1 MSKRRDP
8 PKEGHTMQR
17 FDQVTF
23 AATKTAEGFIR
34 DTPIV
39 GRTGI
44 LVYRNADGTE
54 RREYRPPEEA
64 FKADSLASLMGKPIT
79 IGHKAFVTAGNAA
92 QVAPVG
98 SVLSAGRQDG
108 NNIVADIVVYN
119 LDTASR
125 ELSCGYTLTLDET
138 PGTTPDGQHYDAV
151 QRNIV
156 YNHVAIVNK
165 ARAGSIARLNMDGS
179 QVIDEENPKEDKKM
193 AEMTKIRLDS
203 GIEYE
208 CAPEVKVEIEKM
220 RKDSAEAQKEQ
231 DKLQAKFDALEAELK
246 KEQEGRKA
254 DAEAHKANFDEAIK
268 ARVELLK
275 VAEAHKVANADSM
288 TDTEIKTAVIKAVR
302 GDAINLDGKSADYI
316 EAAFDMA
323 KADIKQH
330 EDGMAEQ
337 RKATQ
342 SHDDDGAQGGAQGN
356 NDAADDPEAAYQ
368 KLIEAERHMYE
379 KGRE

>member
-1 MSKRRDP
+1 
-8 PKEGHTMQR
+8 MQR
-17 FDQVTF
+17 FDNVAFT
-23 AATKTAEGFIR
+23 ATKTAEGFIR

-44 LVYRNADGTE
+44 LVYRNADGSE

-64 FKADSLASLMGKPIT
+64 FRADSLASLQGKPIT

-108 NNIVADIVVYN
+108 NAIRADIVIYN
-119 LDTASR
+119 LDTKAR
-125 ELSCGYTLTLDET
+125 ELSCGYTLDLDET
-138 PGTTPDGQHYDAV
+138 PGTTPEGEHYDAI

-156 YNHVAIVNK
+156 YNHLAIVPQG
-165 ARAGSIARLNMDGS
+165 RSGVARLNVDGE
-179 QVIDEENPKEDKKM
+179 QVIDEEEQKEDNKM

-220 RKDSAEAQKEQ
+220 RKDSADAKKEA
-231 DKLQAKFDALEAELK
+231 DKLQAKYDALEAELA
-246 KEQEGRKA
+246 KEKEGRKA
-254 DAEAHKANFDEAIK
+254 DAEKAKANFDEAIK

-323 KADIKQH
+323 KADVKQH

-342 SHDDDGAQGGAQGN
+342 THEDKGAQN
-356 NDAADDPEAAYQ
+356 NDAADDPEVAYA

>member
-1 MSKRRDP
+1 M
-8 PKEGHTMQR
+8 MQR
-17 FDQVTF
+17 FDNVAF
-23 AATKTAEGFIR
+23 KATKTDEGFIR

-64 FKADSLASLMGKPIT
+64 FKADSLVSLQGKPIT

-92 QVAPVG
+92 QVAPIG

-108 NNIVADIVVYN
+108 DAIRADIVIYN
-119 LDTASR
+119 LDTNAR
-125 ELSCGYTLTLDET
+125 ELSCGYTLDLDET
-138 PGTTPDGQHYDAV
+138 PGTTPEGEHYDAI

-156 YNHVAIVNK
+156 YNHLAVCNRG
-165 ARAGSIARLNMDGS
+165 RAGIARLNMDGS
-179 QVIDEENPKEDKKM
+179 QMIDEENLKEDKGM
-193 AEMTKIRLDS
+193 AEMTKVRLDS

-220 RKDSAEAQKEQ
+220 RKDSAEAKKEF
-231 DKLQAKFDALEAELK
+231 DKLQAKFDALEAELA

-254 DAEAHKANFDEAIK
+254 DAEKAKANFDEAIK

-275 VAEAHKVANADSM
+275 VAEAHKVVNADSM

-316 EAAFDMA
+316 EAAYDMA
-323 KADIKQH
+323 KADVKQH

-342 SHDDDGAQGGAQGN
+342 SHDEGAQN
-356 NDAADDPEAAYQ
+356 NDAEDNPEAAYA

>member
-1 MSKRRDP
+1 MNRGRDH
-8 PKEGHTMQR
+8 PKGGNMMQR
-17 FDQVTF
+17 FDNVAF
-23 AATKTAEGFIR
+23 KATKTDEGFIR
-34 DTPIV
+34 DTPVV

-44 LVYRNADGTE
+44 LLYRNADGTE
-54 RREYRPPEEA
+54 RKEYRPPDEA
-64 FKADSLASLMGKPIT
+64 FKPDSLASLMGKPIT

-108 NNIVADIVVYN
+108 NNIVADIVIYN
-119 LDTASR
+119 LDTDAR
-125 ELSCGYTLTLDET
+125 ELSCGYTLDLDET
-138 PGTTPDGQHYDAV
+138 PGTTPEGEHYDAI

-156 YNHVAIVNK
+156 YNHLAICNHG
-165 ARAGSIARLNMDGS
+165 RAGVARLNVDGE
-179 QVIDEENPKEDKKM
+179 QVIDDEDNSKEEQKM
-193 AEMTKIRLDS
+193 AEMTKVRLDS
-203 GIEYE
+203 GIEYD

-220 RKDSAEAQKEQ
+220 RKDSAEMKKEA
-231 DKLQAKFDALEAELK
+231 DKLQAKYDALEAELK

-254 DAEAHKANFDEAIK
+254 DAEKAKANFDAAVK

-275 VAEAHKVANADSM
+275 VAEAHKVVNADSM

-323 KADIKQH
+323 KADVKQH

-342 SHDDDGAQGGAQGN
+342 THDDEGAQN
-356 NDAADDPEAAYQ
+356 NDAADDPEAAYA

-379 KGRE
+379 KGRD

>member
-1 MSKRRDP
+1 
-8 PKEGHTMQR
+8 MQR

-64 FKADSLASLMGKPIT
+64 FNADSLASLMGKPIT

-108 NNIVADIVVYN
+108 NAIRADIVIYN
-119 LDTASR
+119 LDTNAR
-125 ELSCGYTLTLDET
+125 ELSCGYSLNLDET
-138 PGTTPDGQHYDAV
+138 PGTTPEGEHYDAI

-156 YNHVAIVNK
+156 YNHVALVPQG
-165 ARAGSIARLNMDGS
+165 RAGIARLNMDGS
-179 QVIDEENPKEDKKM
+179 QIIDDERNENDM

-208 CAPEVKVEIEKM
+208 GAPEVKVEIEKM

-254 DAEAHKANFDEAIK
+254 DAEAHKANFDEAVK

-275 VAEAHKVANADSM
+275 VAEAHKVANAGSM

-342 SHDDDGAQGGAQGN
+342 AHDDEGAQEN

>member
-1 MSKRRDP
+1 
-8 PKEGHTMQR
+8 MQR

-23 AATKTAEGFIR
+23 AATRTAEGFIR

-64 FKADSLASLMGKPIT
+64 FRADSLASLMGKPIT

-138 PGTTPDGQHYDAV
+138 PGKTPDGQRYDAV

-156 YNHVAIVNK
+156 YNHLAIVPQG
-165 ARAGSIARLNMDGS
+165 RAGVARLNMDGS
-179 QVIDEENPKEDKKM
+179 QVIDEEDNSKEDNKM
-193 AEMTKIRLDS
+193 AEMSKIRLDS
-203 GIEYE
+203 GIEYD

-220 RKDSAEAQKEQ
+220 RKDSADMKKEA

-254 DAEAHKANFDEAIK
+254 DAEKAKANFDEAVK
-268 ARVELLK
+268 ARVDLLK

-323 KADIKQH
+323 KADVKQH

-342 SHDDDGAQGGAQGN
+342 SHEDKGAQN
-356 NDAADDPEAAYQ
+356 NDAADDPEAAYA

>member
-1 MSKRRDP
+1 
-8 PKEGHTMQR
+8 MQR
-17 FDQVTF
+17 FDNVAF
-23 AATKTAEGFIR
+23 KATKTAEGFIR

-54 RREYRPPEEA
+54 HREYRPPEEA

-119 LDTASR
+119 LDTDSR

-156 YNHVAIVNK
+156 YNHLAIVPQG
-165 ARAGSIARLNMDGS
+165 RAGVARLNMDGE
-179 QVIDEENPKEDKKM
+179 QVIDDEDNSKEDNKM
-193 AEMTKIRLDS
+193 AEMTKVRLDS
-203 GIEYE
+203 GIEYD

-220 RKDSAEAQKEQ
+220 RKDSAEMKKES
-231 DKLQAKFDALEAELK
+231 DKLQAKYDALEAEMK
-246 KEQEGRKA
+246 KEKEGRKA
-254 DAEAHKANFDEAIK
+254 DAEKAKANFDAAIK
-268 ARVELLK
+268 TRVELLK
-275 VAEAHKVANADSM
+275 VAEAHKVVNADSM

-323 KADIKQH
+323 KADVKQH

-342 SHDDDGAQGGAQGN
+342 THDDEGAQN
-356 NDAADDPEAAYQ
+356 NDAADDPEAAYA

-379 KGRE
+379 KGRD

>member
-1 MSKRRDP
+1 
-8 PKEGHTMQR
+8 
-17 FDQVTF
+17 
-23 AATKTAEGFIR
+23 
-34 DTPIV
+34 
-39 GRTGI
+39 
-44 LVYRNADGTE
+44 
-54 RREYRPPEEA
+54 
-64 FKADSLASLMGKPIT
+64 MGKPIT
-79 IGHKAFVTAGNAA
+79 IGHRAFVTADNAA

-108 NNIVADIVVYN
+108 NNIIADIVIYN
-119 LDTASR
+119 LDTSAR
-125 ELSCGYTLTLDET
+125 ELSCGYTLDLDET
-138 PGTTPDGQHYDAV
+138 PGTTPEGEHYDAI

-156 YNHVAIVNK
+156 YNHCAIVPK
-165 ARAGSIARLNMDGS
+165 GRAGVARLNMDGS
-179 QVIDEENPKEDKKM
+179 QVVDEENPKEDKKM

-208 CAPEVKVEIEKM
+208 CAPEVKVELEKM
-220 RKDSAEAQKEQ
+220 RKDSAEKAKAY
-231 DKLQAKFDALEAELK
+231 DTLQAKFDALEAELA
-246 KEQEGRKA
+246 KEKEGRKA
-254 DAEAHKANFDEAIK
+254 DADAAKANFDEAIK

-316 EAAFDMA
+316 EAAYDMA
-323 KADIKQH
+323 KADVEQH

-342 SHDDDGAQGGAQGN
+342 THNEDGAQGGTQEN
-356 NDAADDPEAAYQ
+356 NDAADDPDAAYA

>member
-1 MSKRRDP
+1 
-8 PKEGHTMQR
+8 MQR

-44 LVYRNADGTE
+44 LLYRNADGTE

-64 FKADSLASLMGKPIT
+64 FRADSLASLQGKPIT

-108 NNIVADIVVYN
+108 DVIRADIVIYN
-119 LDTASR
+119 LDTKAR
-125 ELSCGYTLTLDET
+125 ELSCGYTLDLDET
-138 PGTTPDGQHYDAV
+138 PGTTPEGEHYDAI

-156 YNHVAIVNK
+156 YNHLAICNRG
-165 ARAGSIARLNMDGS
+165 RAGVARLNMDGE
-179 QVIDEENPKEDKKM
+179 QVIDEEQKEDNKM

-203 GIEYE
+203 GIEYD

-220 RKDSAEAQKEQ
+220 RKDSADAKKEA

-254 DAEAHKANFDEAIK
+254 DAEAAKANFDEAVK

-323 KADIKQH
+323 KADVKQH

-342 SHDDDGAQGGAQGN
+342 THDDGAQN
-356 NDAADDPEAAYQ
+356 NDAADDPEAAYA
-368 KLIEAERHMYE
+368 KLVAAEREMYM

>member
-1 MSKRRDP
+1 MGMNRGRDHP
-8 PKEGHTMQR
+8 RGGNAMQR
-17 FDQVTF
+17 FDNVAF
-23 AATKTAEGFIR
+23 KAVKTDEGFIR

-44 LVYRNADGTE
+44 LVYRNADGSE

-119 LDTASR
+119 LDTNAR
-125 ELSCGYTLTLDET
+125 ELSCGYTLDLDET
-138 PGTTPDGQHYDAV
+138 PGTTPQGEHYDAI
-151 QRNIV
+151 QRNIT
-156 YNHVAIVNK
+156 YNHVAIVPRG
-165 ARAGSIARLNMDGS
+165 RAGIARLNMDGS
-179 QVIDEENPKEDKKM
+179 QVVDEENPKEDKKM

-220 RKDSAEAQKEQ
+220 RKDSAEAKKEA
-231 DKLQAKFDALEAELK
+231 DKLQAKFDALEAELA
-246 KEQEGRKA
+246 KEKEGRKA

-275 VAEAHKVANADSM
+275 VAEAHKVENADSM

-342 SHDDDGAQGGAQGN
+342 SHDDEAQN
-356 NDAADDPEAAYQ
+356 NDEGDSPEEAYA

>member
-1 MSKRRDP
+1 
-8 PKEGHTMQR
+8 MQR
-17 FDQVTF
+17 FDNVTF

-54 RREYRPPEEA
+54 RKEYRPPEEA

-79 IGHKAFVTAGNAA
+79 IGHKAFVTSGNAA

-108 NNIVADIVVYN
+108 DTIRADIVIYN
-119 LDTASR
+119 LDTDSR
-125 ELSCGYTLTLDET
+125 ELSCGYTLTLDEK
-138 PGTTPDGQHYDAV
+138 PGITPDGQHYDAV

-156 YNHVAIVNK
+156 YNHLAIVPQG
-165 ARAGSIARLNMDGS
+165 RAGVARLNMDGE

-193 AEMTKIRLDS
+193 AEMTKVRLDS
-203 GIEYE
+203 GIEYD
-208 CAPEVKVEIEKM
+208 CAPEVKVAIEKM
-220 RKDSAEAQKEQ
+220 NKDSADAKKEF
-231 DKLQAKFDALEAELK
+231 DKLQAKFDALGAELK
-246 KEQEGRKA
+246 KEKEGRKA
-254 DAEAHKANFDEAIK
+254 DAEKAKANFDEAIK
-268 ARVELLK
+268 DRVELLK
-275 VAEAHKVANADSM
+275 VAEAHKVVNADSM

-316 EAAFDMA
+316 EAAYDMA
-323 KADIKQH
+323 KADVKQH

-342 SHDDDGAQGGAQGN
+342 THDDGAQN
-356 NDAADDPEAAYQ
+356 NDAEDDPEAAYA
-368 KLIEAERHMYE
+368 KLIAAEREMYM
-379 KGRE
+379 KGRK

>member
-1 MSKRRDP
+1 
-8 PKEGHTMQR
+8 MQR

-64 FKADSLASLMGKPIT
+64 FNADSLASLMGKPIT
-79 IGHKAFVTAGNAA
+79 IGHKAMVTAGNAA

-108 NNIVADIVVYN
+108 NAIRADIVIYN
-119 LDTASR
+119 LDTNAR
-125 ELSCGYTLTLDET
+125 ELSCGYSLNLDET
-138 PGTTPDGQHYDAV
+138 PGTTPEGEHYDAI
-151 QRNIV
+151 QRDIR
-156 YNHVAIVNK
+156 YNDLAICSK
-165 ARAGSIARLNMDGS
+165 GRAGIARLNMDGS
-179 QVIDEENPKEDKKM
+179 QIIDDERNENDM

-254 DAEAHKANFDEAIK
+254 DAEKAKAHFDEAIK

-275 VAEAHKVANADSM
+275 VAEAHKVENADSM
-288 TDTEIKTAVIKAVR
+288 TNTEIKTAVIKAVR
-302 GDAINLDGKSADYI
+302 GDAINLDGKSDDYI

-330 EDGMAEQ
+330 EDGMTEQ

-342 SHDDDGAQGGAQGN
+342 SHDDEAQN
-356 NDAADDPEAAYQ
+356 NDEGDSPEEAYA

>member
-8 PKEGHTMQR
+8 PKEGHIMQR

-23 AATKTAEGFIR
+23 AATRTAEGFIR

-54 RREYRPPEEA
+54 RKEYRPPEEA
-64 FKADSLASLMGKPIT
+64 FKADSLASLQGKPIT
-79 IGHKAFVTAGNAA
+79 IGHKAFVTADNAA

-98 SVLSAGRQDG
+98 SILSAGRQDG
-108 NNIVADIVVYN
+108 DAIRADIVIYN
-119 LDTASR
+119 LDTGAR
-125 ELSCGYTLTLDET
+125 ELSCGYTLDLDET
-138 PGTTPDGQHYDAV
+138 PGTTPEGEHYDAI

-156 YNHVAIVNK
+156 YNHCAIVPK
-165 ARAGSIARLNMDGS
+165 GRAGIARLNMDGS
-179 QVIDEENPKEDKKM
+179 QVIDEENPKEDKGM
-193 AEMTKIRLDS
+193 TDNMTKVRLDS

-208 CAPEVKVEIEKM
+208 CAPEVKVAIERM
-220 RKDSAEAQKEQ
+220 HLDSTENKKEF
-231 DKLQAKFDALEAELK
+231 DKLQAKFDAVEAELK

-254 DAEAHKANFDEAIK
+254 DAEAHKANFDEAVK

-316 EAAFDMA
+316 EAAYDMA
-323 KADIKQH
+323 KADVKQH

-342 SHDDDGAQGGAQGN
+342 THNDDGAQEN
-356 NDAADDPEAAYQ
+356 NDTADDPEAAYA

-379 KGRE
+379 KGRG

>member
-1 MSKRRDP
+1 MGMNRGRDR
-8 PKEGHTMQR
+8 PKGGHIMQR
-17 FDQVTF
+17 FDNVAFT
-23 AATKTAEGFIR
+23 ATKTAEGFIR

-44 LVYRNADGTE
+44 LVYRNADGSE

-64 FKADSLASLMGKPIT
+64 FRADSLASLMGKPIT

-108 NNIVADIVVYN
+108 NAIRADIVIYN
-119 LDTASR
+119 LDTKAR
-125 ELSCGYTLTLDET
+125 ELSCGYTLDLDET
-138 PGTTPDGQHYDAV
+138 PGTTPEGEHYDAI

-156 YNHVAIVNK
+156 YNHLAICNRG
-165 ARAGSIARLNMDGS
+165 RAGVARLNMDGE
-179 QVIDEENPKEDKKM
+179 QVIDEEEQKEDNKM

-220 RKDSAEAQKEQ
+220 RKDSADAKKEA
-231 DKLQAKFDALEAELK
+231 DKLQAKYDALEAELA
-246 KEQEGRKA
+246 KEKEGRKA
-254 DAEAHKANFDEAIK
+254 DAEKAKANFDEAIK

-323 KADIKQH
+323 KADVKQH

-342 SHDDDGAQGGAQGN
+342 THDDKGAQN
-356 NDAADDPEAAYQ
+356 NDAADDPEVAYA

>member
-1 MSKRRDP
+1 
-8 PKEGHTMQR
+8 MQR

-44 LVYRNADGTE
+44 LVYSNADGTE

-64 FKADSLASLMGKPIT
+64 FAADSLASLMGKPIT

-92 QVAPVG
+92 KVAPVG

-108 NNIVADIVVYN
+108 NAIRADIVIYN
-119 LDTASR
+119 LDTDAR
-125 ELSCGYTLTLDET
+125 ELSCGYSLNLDET
-138 PGTTPDGQHYDAV
+138 PGITPEGEHYDAI

-156 YNHVAIVNK
+156 YNHVALVPQG
-165 ARAGSIARLNMDGS
+165 RAGIARLNMDGS
-179 QVIDEENPKEDKKM
+179 QIIDDERNENDM

-254 DAEAHKANFDEAIK
+254 DAEAHKANFDEAVK

-342 SHDDDGAQGGAQGN
+342 THDDEGAQEN

>member
-1 MSKRRDP
+1 
-8 PKEGHTMQR
+8 MQR

-54 RREYRPPEEA
+54 RKEYRPPEEA

-108 NNIVADIVVYN
+108 NNIIADIVVYN
-119 LDTASR
+119 LDTDSR

-138 PGTTPDGQHYDAV
+138 PGTTPDGQRYDAV

-156 YNHVAIVNK
+156 YNHLAIVPQG
-165 ARAGSIARLNMDGS
+165 RAGIARLNMDGE
-179 QVIDEENPKEDKKM
+179 QVIDDEEQEEEQKM
-193 AEMTKIRLDS
+193 AEMTKVRLDS

-220 RKDSAEAQKEQ
+220 RKDSADAKKEF
-231 DKLQAKFDALEAELK
+231 DKLQAKYDALDAELK

-316 EAAFDMA
+316 EAAYDMA
-323 KADIKQH
+323 KADVKQH

-342 SHDDDGAQGGAQGN
+342 THDDGAQN
-356 NDAADDPEAAYQ
+356 NDAADDPEAAYA

>member
-1 MSKRRDP
+1 
-8 PKEGHTMQR
+8 MQR
-17 FDQVTF
+17 FDKVAFT
-23 AATKTAEGFIR
+23 ATKTAEGFIR

-39 GRTGI
+39 GRAGI
-44 LVYRNADGTE
+44 LLYRNADGTE

-98 SVLSAGRQDG
+98 SVLSEGRQDG
-108 NNIVADIVVYN
+108 NNIIADIVIYN
-119 LDTASR
+119 LDTNAR
-125 ELSCGYTLTLDET
+125 ELSCGYTLDLDET
-138 PGTTPDGQHYDAV
+138 PGTTPEGEHYDAI
-151 QRNIV
+151 QRNIRV
-156 YNHVAIVNK
+156 NHIAIVPK
-165 ARAGSIARLNMDGS
+165 GRAGVARLNMDGE
-179 QVIDEENPKEDKKM
+179 QVLEEEQKEDNKM

-220 RKDSAEAQKEQ
+220 RKDSADAKKGL

-246 KEQEGRKA
+246 KEKEGRKA
-254 DAEAHKANFDEAIK
+254 DAEAAKVNFDEAIK

-316 EAAFDMA
+316 EAAYDMA
-323 KADIKQH
+323 KADVKQH

-342 SHDDDGAQGGAQGN
+342 THDEGAQN
-356 NDAADDPEAAYQ
+356 NDAADDPEAAYA

>member
-1 MSKRRDP
+1 M
-8 PKEGHTMQR
+8 MQR

-54 RREYRPPEEA
+54 RKEYRPPEEA
-64 FKADSLASLMGKPIT
+64 FKADSLASLQGKPIT

-108 NNIVADIVVYN
+108 NAIRADIVIYN
-119 LDTASR
+119 LDTTAR
-125 ELSCGYTLTLDET
+125 ELSCGYTLDLDET
-138 PGTTPDGQHYDAV
+138 PGTTPEGEHYDAI

-156 YNHVAIVNK
+156 YNHLAVCSRG
-165 ARAGSIARLNMDGS
+165 RAGIARLNMDGS
-179 QVIDEENPKEDKKM
+179 QVIDDEDNSKEDKKM
-193 AEMTKIRLDS
+193 AEMTKVRLDS

-220 RKDSAEAQKEQ
+220 RKDSADMKKEA
-231 DKLQAKFDALEAELK
+231 DKLQAKYDALDAELK
-246 KEQEGRKA
+246 KEKEGRKA
-254 DAEAHKANFDEAIK
+254 DAEKAKANFDEAIK

-316 EAAFDMA
+316 EAAYDMA
-323 KADIKQH
+323 KADVKQH

-342 SHDDDGAQGGAQGN
+342 SHDEGEQN
-356 NDAADDPEAAYQ
+356 NDAADDPEAAYA

-379 KGRE
+379 KGRD

>member
-1 MSKRRDP
+1 MNRGRDH
-8 PKEGHTMQR
+8 PKGGNMMQR
-17 FDQVTF
+17 FDNVAF
-23 AATKTAEGFIR
+23 KATKTAEGFIR

-54 RREYRPPEEA
+54 RKEYRPPEEA
-64 FKADSLASLMGKPIT
+64 FKADSLASFLGKPIT

-98 SVLSAGRQDG
+98 SVLSEGRQDG
-108 NNIVADIVVYN
+108 NNIIADIVIYN
-119 LDTASR
+119 LDTNAR
-125 ELSCGYTLTLDET
+125 ELSCGYTLDLDET
-138 PGTTPDGQHYDAV
+138 PGTTPEGEHYDAI
-151 QRNIV
+151 QRNIRV
-156 YNHVAIVNK
+156 NHIAIVPK
-165 ARAGSIARLNMDGS
+165 GRAGVARLNMDGE
-179 QVIDEENPKEDKKM
+179 QVLEEEQKEEQKM
-193 AEMTKIRLDS
+193 AEMTKVRLDS
-203 GIEYE
+203 GIEYD
-208 CAPEVKVEIEKM
+208 CAPEVKVAIEKM
-220 RKDSAEAQKEQ
+220 NKDSADAKKAY
-231 DKLQAKFDALEAELK
+231 DTLQAKFDALEAELA
-246 KEQEGRKA
+246 KEKEGRKA
-254 DAEAHKANFDEAIK
+254 DAEKAKANFDEAIK

-342 SHDDDGAQGGAQGN
+342 THDDGAQN
-356 NDAADDPEAAYQ
+356 NDEGDSPEAAYA

>member
-1 MSKRRDP
+1 MV
-8 PKEGHTMQR
+8 QR
-17 FDQVTF
+17 FDNVAF
-23 AATKTAEGFIR
+23 KATKTDEGFIR
-34 DTPIV
+34 DSPIV

-92 QVAPVG
+92 KVAPVG

-108 NNIVADIVVYN
+108 NAIRADIVIYN
-119 LDTASR
+119 LDTDAR
-125 ELSCGYTLTLDET
+125 ELSCGYSLNLDET
-138 PGTTPDGQHYDAV
+138 PGITPEGEHYDAI

-156 YNHVAIVNK
+156 YNHVALVPQG
-165 ARAGSIARLNMDGS
+165 RAGIARLNMDGS
-179 QVIDEENPKEDKKM
+179 QIIDDERNENDM

-254 DAEAHKANFDEAIK
+254 DAEAHKANFDEAVK

-275 VAEAHKVANADSM
+275 VAEAHKVENADSM

-302 GDAINLDGKSADYI
+302 GDSINLDGKSADYI
-316 EAAFDMA
+316 EAAYDMA
-323 KADIKQH
+323 KADVKQH

-342 SHDDDGAQGGAQGN
+342 THSEDGAQEN

>member
-1 MSKRRDP
+1 
-8 PKEGHTMQR
+8 MQR

-23 AATKTAEGFIR
+23 AATRTAEGFIR

-44 LVYRNADGTE
+44 LLYRNADGTE

-119 LDTASR
+119 LDTDSR

-138 PGTTPDGQHYDAV
+138 PGTTPDGQRYDAV

-156 YNHVAIVNK
+156 YNHLAIVPQG
-165 ARAGSIARLNMDGS
+165 RAGVARLNMDGS
-179 QVIDEENPKEDKKM
+179 QVIDDEQKEEQKM

-203 GIEYE
+203 GIEYD
-208 CAPEVKVEIEKM
+208 CAPEVKVAIEKM
-220 RKDSAEAQKEQ
+220 RKDSADMKKEA
-231 DKLQAKFDALEAELK
+231 DTLQAKYDALEAELA
-246 KEQEGRKA
+246 KEKEGRKA
-254 DAEAHKANFDEAIK
+254 DAEAAKANFDAAVK
-268 ARVELLK
+268 ARVELLD

-316 EAAFDMA
+316 EAAYDMA
-323 KADIKQH
+323 KADVKQH

-342 SHDDDGAQGGAQGN
+342 THADDAQN
-356 NDAADDPEAAYQ
+356 NDAADDPEAAYA

>member
-1 MSKRRDP
+1 
-8 PKEGHTMQR
+8 MQR
-17 FDQVTF
+17 FDNVTF

-108 NNIVADIVVYN
+108 NNIVADIVIYN
-119 LDTASR
+119 LDTDSR
-125 ELSCGYTLTLDET
+125 ELSCGYTLDLDEK

-156 YNHVAIVNK
+156 YNHLAIVPQG
-165 ARAGSIARLNMDGS
+165 RAGVARLNMDGS
-179 QVIDEENPKEDKKM
+179 QVIDDEDNSKEEQKM
-193 AEMTKIRLDS
+193 AEMTKVRLDS
-203 GIEYE
+203 GIEYD

-220 RKDSAEAQKEQ
+220 RKDSADMKKES
-231 DKLQAKFDALEAELK
+231 DKLQAKYDALDAELK
-246 KEQEGRKA
+246 KEPEGRKA
-254 DAEAHKANFDEAIK
+254 DAEKAKANFDEAIK

-275 VAEAHKVANADSM
+275 VAEAHKVVNADSM

-302 GDAINLDGKSADYI
+302 GDAINLEGKSADYI
-316 EAAFDMA
+316 EAAYDMA
-323 KADIKQH
+323 KADVKQH

-342 SHDDDGAQGGAQGN
+342 THADAAQN
-356 NDAADDPEAAYQ
+356 NDAADDPEAAYA

>member
-1 MSKRRDP
+1 
-8 PKEGHTMQR
+8 MQR
-17 FDQVTF
+17 FDNVAF
-23 AATKTAEGFIR
+23 KATKTDEGFIR

-64 FKADSLASLMGKPIT
+64 FAADSLASLMGKPIT

-108 NNIVADIVVYN
+108 NNIVADIVIYN

-125 ELSCGYTLTLDET
+125 ELSCGYTLDLDET
-138 PGTTPDGQHYDAV
+138 PGTTQQGEHYDAI
-151 QRNIV
+151 QRNIQ
-156 YNHVAIVNK
+156 YNHLAIVPK
-165 ARAGSIARLNMDGS
+165 GRAGIARLNMDGS
-179 QVIDEENPKEDKKM
+179 QVVDDEDNSKEDNKM

-254 DAEAHKANFDEAIK
+254 DEEAHKANFDEAVK

-323 KADIKQH
+323 KADVKQH

-342 SHDDDGAQGGAQGN
+342 THDDEGAQEN

>member
-1 MSKRRDP
+1 
-8 PKEGHTMQR
+8 MQR
-17 FDQVTF
+17 FDQVPF
-23 AATKTAEGFIR
+23 AATRTAEGFIR

-39 GRTGI
+39 GRTGV
-44 LVYRNADGTE
+44 LLYRNADGSE

-64 FKADSLASLMGKPIT
+64 FRADSLASLQGKPIT

-119 LDTASR
+119 LDTDSR

-138 PGTTPDGQHYDAV
+138 PGTTPEGEHYDAI

-156 YNHVAIVNK
+156 YNHLAIVPQG
-165 ARAGSIARLNMDGS
+165 RAGIARLNMDGE
-179 QVIDEENPKEDKKM
+179 QVIDDEDNSKEDNKM

-220 RKDSAEAQKEQ
+220 RKDSADAKKEF
-231 DKLQAKFDALEAELK
+231 DKLQAKFDALEAELA

-254 DAEAHKANFDEAIK
+254 DAEKAKANFDEAVQ
-268 ARVELLK
+268 ARVDLLK

-316 EAAFDMA
+316 EAAYDMA
-323 KADIKQH
+323 KADVKQH

-342 SHDDDGAQGGAQGN
+342 THDDEGAQN
-356 NDAADDPEAAYQ
+356 NDAADDPETAYA

>member
-1 MSKRRDP
+1 
-8 PKEGHTMQR
+8 MQR

-119 LDTASR
+119 LDTKAR
-125 ELSCGYTLTLDET
+125 ELSCGYTLDLDET
-138 PGTTPDGQHYDAV
+138 PGTTPEGEHYDAI

-156 YNHVAIVNK
+156 YNHLAIVPQG
-165 ARAGSIARLNMDGS
+165 RAGIARLNMDGE
-179 QVIDEENPKEDKKM
+179 QVIDDEEQEEEQKM
-193 AEMTKIRLDS
+193 AEMTKVRLDS
-203 GIEYE
+203 GIEYD

-220 RKDSAEAQKEQ
+220 RKDSADAKKAY
-231 DKLQAKFDALEAELK
+231 DTLQAQFDALDAELK

-302 GDAINLDGKSADYI
+302 GDAINLEGKSADYI
-316 EAAFDMA
+316 EAAYDMA
-323 KADIKQH
+323 KADVKQH

-342 SHDDDGAQGGAQGN
+342 THDDEGAQN
-356 NDAADDPEAAYQ
+356 NDAADDPEAAYA
-368 KLIEAERHMYE
+368 KLIAAEREMYM

>member
-1 MSKRRDP
+1 MNRGRDH
-8 PKEGHTMQR
+8 PKGGNMMQR
-17 FDQVTF
+17 FDNVVF
-23 AATKTAEGFIR
+23 KATKTAEGFIR

-44 LVYRNADGTE
+44 LLYRNADGTE
-54 RREYRPPEEA
+54 RREYRPPDEA

-108 NNIVADIVVYN
+108 NNIVADIVIYN
-119 LDTASR
+119 LDTDAR
-125 ELSCGYTLTLDET
+125 ELSCGYTLDLDEK
-138 PGTTPDGQHYDAV
+138 PGITPDGQHYDAV

-156 YNHVAIVNK
+156 YNHLAIVPQG
-165 ARAGSIARLNMDGS
+165 RAGVARLNVDGE
-179 QVIDEENPKEDKKM
+179 QVIDEEEQKEEQKM
-193 AEMTKIRLDS
+193 AEMTKVRLDA
-203 GIEYE
+203 GIEYD

-220 RKDSAEAQKEQ
+220 RKDSAEMKKEF
-231 DKLQAKFDALEAELK
+231 DKLQAKYDALDAELK

-254 DAEAHKANFDEAIK
+254 DAEKAKANFDEAIK

-275 VAEAHKVANADSM
+275 VAEAHKVVNADSM

-302 GDAINLDGKSADYI
+302 GDAINLEGKSADYI

-323 KADIKQH
+323 KADVKQH

-342 SHDDDGAQGGAQGN
+342 SHDDGAQS
-356 NDAADDPEAAYQ
+356 NDEGDSPEAAYA

>member
-1 MSKRRDP
+1 
-8 PKEGHTMQR
+8 MQR
-17 FDQVTF
+17 FDNVAFT
-23 AATKTAEGFIR
+23 ATKTAEGFIR

-44 LVYRNADGTE
+44 LLYRNADGTE

-64 FKADSLASLMGKPIT
+64 FKTDSLASLQGKPIT

-92 QVAPVG
+92 RVAPVG

-108 NNIVADIVVYN
+108 DNIVADIVVYN
-119 LDTASR
+119 LDTDSR

-156 YNHVAIVNK
+156 YNHLAIVPQG
-165 ARAGSIARLNMDGS
+165 RAGIARLNMDGS
-179 QVIDEENPKEDKKM
+179 QVIDEEDNSKEDNKM

-203 GIEYE
+203 GIEYD

-220 RKDSAEAQKEQ
+220 RKDSADAKKEF
-231 DKLQAKFDALEAELK
+231 DKLQAKYDALDAELA

-254 DAEAHKANFDEAIK
+254 DAEKAKANFDEAVK
-268 ARVELLK
+268 ARVDLLK

-323 KADIKQH
+323 KADVKQH

-342 SHDDDGAQGGAQGN
+342 THDEGAQN
-356 NDAADDPEAAYQ
+356 NDAADDPEAAYA
-368 KLIEAERHMYE
+368 KLIAAEREMYM

>member
-1 MSKRRDP
+1 MNRGRDH
-8 PKEGHTMQR
+8 PKGGNMMQR

-119 LDTASR
+119 LDTDSR

-138 PGTTPDGQHYDAV
+138 PGITPDGQSYDAV

-156 YNHVAIVNK
+156 YNHLAIVPQG
-165 ARAGSIARLNMDGS
+165 RAGVARLNMDGS
-179 QVIDEENPKEDKKM
+179 QVIDEEEQKEEQKM

-208 CAPEVKVEIEKM
+208 CAPEVKVAIEKM
-220 RKDSAEAQKEQ
+220 RKDSADMKKEA
-231 DKLQAKFDALEAELK
+231 DKLQAKFDALEAELA
-246 KEQEGRKA
+246 KEKEGRKA
-254 DAEAHKANFDEAIK
+254 DAEKAKANFDAAVK
-268 ARVELLK
+268 ARVELLD

-342 SHDDDGAQGGAQGN
+342 SHNEDGAQGGAQEN
-356 NDAADDPEAAYQ
+356 NDAADDPEAAYA

>member
-1 MSKRRDP
+1 MYRGRDHP
-8 PKEGHTMQR
+8 RGGNIMQR
-17 FDQVTF
+17 FDNVAFKT
-23 AATKTAEGFIR
+23 TKTAEGFIR

-54 RREYRPPEEA
+54 RKEYRPPDEA

-92 QVAPVG
+92 QVAPIG

-108 NNIVADIVVYN
+108 NNIVADIVIYN
-119 LDTASR
+119 LDTDAR
-125 ELSCGYTLTLDET
+125 ELSCGYTLDLDEK
-138 PGTTPDGQHYDAV
+138 PGITPDGQHYDAV

-156 YNHVAIVNK
+156 YNHLAIVPQG
-165 ARAGSIARLNMDGS
+165 RAGVARLNVDGE
-179 QVIDEENPKEDKKM
+179 QVIDEEEQKEEQKM
-193 AEMTKIRLDS
+193 AEMTKVRLDS
-203 GIEYE
+203 GIEYD
-208 CAPEVKVEIEKM
+208 CAPEVKVEIERM
-220 RKDSAEAQKEQ
+220 RKDSADMKKEA
-231 DKLQAKFDALEAELK
+231 DKLQAKYDALEAELK

-254 DAEAHKANFDEAIK
+254 DAEKAKANFDEAIK

-275 VAEAHKVANADSM
+275 VAEAHKVVNADSM

-316 EAAFDMA
+316 EAAYDMA
-323 KADIKQH
+323 KADVKQH

-342 SHDDDGAQGGAQGN
+342 THADEGAQN
-356 NDAADDPEAAYQ
+356 NDSEDDPEAAYA
-368 KLIEAERHMYE
+368 KLIAAEREMYM

>member
-1 MSKRRDP
+1 MV
-8 PKEGHTMQR
+8 QR
-17 FDQVTF
+17 FDNVAF
-23 AATKTAEGFIR
+23 KATKTDEGFIR

-92 QVAPVG
+92 KVAPVG

-108 NNIVADIVVYN
+108 NAIRADIVIYN
-119 LDTASR
+119 LDTDAR
-125 ELSCGYTLTLDET
+125 ELSCGYSLNLDET
-138 PGTTPDGQHYDAV
+138 PGITPEGEHYDAI

-156 YNHVAIVNK
+156 YNHVALVPQG
-165 ARAGSIARLNMDGS
+165 RAGIARLNMDGS
-179 QVIDEENPKEDKKM
+179 QIIDDERNENDM

-254 DAEAHKANFDEAIK
+254 DAEAHKANFDEAVK

-342 SHDDDGAQGGAQGN
+342 SHDDEGAQGGAQN

>member
-1 MSKRRDP
+1 
-8 PKEGHTMQR
+8 MQR
-17 FDQVTF
+17 FDNVTF

-64 FKADSLASLMGKPIT
+64 FRADSLASLQGKPIT

-108 NNIVADIVVYN
+108 DAIRADIVIYN
-119 LDTASR
+119 LDTKAR
-125 ELSCGYTLTLDET
+125 ELSCGYTLDLDET
-138 PGTTPDGQHYDAV
+138 PGTTPEGEHYDAI

-156 YNHVAIVNK
+156 YNHLAVCSRG
-165 ARAGSIARLNMDGS
+165 RAGVARLNMDGS
-179 QVIDEENPKEDKKM
+179 QVIDEDNSKEDNKM

-203 GIEYE
+203 GIEYD
-208 CAPEVKVEIEKM
+208 CAPEVKVEIERL
-220 RKDSAEAQKEQ
+220 RKDSADAKKEA
-231 DKLQAKFDALEAELK
+231 DKLQAKYDALEAELK

-254 DAEAHKANFDEAIK
+254 DAEKAKVNFDEAIK

-302 GDAINLDGKSADYI
+302 GDAINLEGKSADYI
-316 EAAFDMA
+316 EAAYDMA
-323 KADIKQH
+323 KADVKQH

-342 SHDDDGAQGGAQGN
+342 THDKGAQN
-356 NDAADDPEAAYQ
+356 NDAADDPEAAYA